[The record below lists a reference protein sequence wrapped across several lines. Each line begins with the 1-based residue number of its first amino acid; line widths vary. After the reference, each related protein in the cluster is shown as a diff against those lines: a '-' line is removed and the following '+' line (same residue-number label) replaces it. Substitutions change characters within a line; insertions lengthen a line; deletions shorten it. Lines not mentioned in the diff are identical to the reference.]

1 MMKKQPTY
9 FELCDM
15 IRYLSYKSNYET
27 LPLTQES
34 KDIIK
39 SAIEFYMKNIEQKN
53 AAEKTKR
60 PQLYTV
66 SDYSR

>member
-1 MMKKQPTY
+1 MKTQPTY
-9 FELCDM
+9 FQLCDM

-39 SAIEFYMKNIEQKN
+39 SALEYYMKNVDLKD
-53 AAEKTKR
+53 AA
-60 PQLYTV
+60 
-66 SDYSR
+66 

>member
-53 AAEKTKR
+53 AA
-60 PQLYTV
+60 
-66 SDYSR
+66 

>member
-34 KDIIK
+34 KEIIE
-39 SAIEFYMKNIEQKN
+39 SALEYYMKNIDQKD
-53 AAEKTKR
+53 A
-60 PQLYTV
+60 
-66 SDYSR
+66 S

>member
-34 KDIIK
+34 KEIIE
-39 SAIEFYMKNIEQKN
+39 SAIEFYMKNIDQKN
-53 AAEKTKR
+53 AA
-60 PQLYTV
+60 
-66 SDYSR
+66 